1 MRRRANRRAGRKAQ
15 GGGGPNG
22 WQRYQMTQKLVAIGD
37 DYYVED
43 ESGERAFVVDGKALR
58 LRDTLKMRDLRTDD
72 KYRIQERIVRVRNTM
87 TVSKN
92 GKRAAMVKKAIITP
106 IRGRFTVQIPGN
118 PDLRVQ
124 GNILDHEYRF
134 TRGGDRVAEV
144 SKRWFRVRDTY
155 GIGVAPEMDA
165 GLAVA
170 TSVALDMMTRPGR

>member
-15 GGGGPNG
+15 GGSGLDG